1 MPLPDVVSGLLL
13 RVSCEFDSRRGCHLG
28 LQTGQNSLQTF
39 LFIFSIFPFLSS
51 LKMKEQK
58 GGMAM
63 DDTAIIKLFQDRSQ
77 NAVSAASAI
86 LMTALSMKENNVY
99 VY

>member
-1 MPLPDVVSGLLL
+1 
-13 RVSCEFDSRRGCHLG
+13 
-28 LQTGQNSLQTF
+28 
-39 LFIFSIFPFLSS
+39 
-51 LKMKEQK
+51 MKEQK

-77 NAVSAASAI
+77 NAVSAASVI

>member
-1 MPLPDVVSGLLL
+1 
-13 RVSCEFDSRRGCHLG
+13 
-28 LQTGQNSLQTF
+28 
-39 LFIFSIFPFLSS
+39 
-51 LKMKEQK
+51 
-58 GGMAM
+58 M

-77 NAVSAASAI
+77 NAVSAVSVI

>member
-1 MPLPDVVSGLLL
+1 
-13 RVSCEFDSRRGCHLG
+13 
-28 LQTGQNSLQTF
+28 
-39 LFIFSIFPFLSS
+39 
-51 LKMKEQK
+51 
-58 GGMAM
+58 M

-77 NAVSAASAI
+77 NAVSEASAI